1 MKYIMKYIMRMWN
14 YEWYENVILWMI
26 WECDIMN
33 DMRKS
38 NYEWY
43 EKVEL
48 WMIWENRIMNDMGI
62 YNYVW
67 TMNICISYENHEQIK
82 NVKSNI

>member
-1 MKYIMKYIMRMWN
+1 MKYIMKYIMRMSN

-26 WECDIMN
+26 WENRIMN

-43 EKVEL
+43 EKL
-48 WMIWENRIMNDMGI
+48 ENRIWYKYI
-62 YNYVW
+62 YIYIKL
-67 TMNICISYENHEQIK
+67 NIIR
-82 NVKSNI
+82 